1 MKKIPL
7 KNYIILCVI
16 ILLTVISD
24 FYIRSWYITSKDYY
38 SRNSV
43 IKDVVHEINVDE
55 ISNYT
60 LESPKFMLYV
70 SSGADADI
78 KGFENDFK
86 KLIRKLDLSE
96 DILYLNADNIGY
108 DLYNNLSGF
117 ASNDKISSLISESK
131 ASLYVFSDG
140 KIVGVL
146 NNINNFSSKNI
157 RSFIKKWGFI
167 ND

>member
-7 KNYIILCVI
+7 KNYVVLCIIIVFS
-16 ILLTVISD
+16 VISV
-24 FYIRSWYITSKDYY
+24 FYIRSWYITNKEYY

-43 IKDVVHEINVDE
+43 IKDTVREINMDE

-70 SSGADADI
+70 SSGEDADV
-78 KGFENDFK
+78 KEFENGFK
-86 KLIRKLDLSE
+86 KLINKLEISD
-96 DILYLNADNIGY
+96 DILYLNTDNVNY
-108 DLYNNLSGF
+108 NLYSSLGDF
-117 ASNDKISSLISESK
+117 ASNDKVSSLIFDSK

-146 NNINNFSSKNI
+146 NNINSFSAKHI
-157 RSFIKKWGFI
+157 QSFIKKWGFL

>member
-16 ILLTVISD
+16 ILLTIISV

-86 KLIRKLDLSE
+86 KLIRRLDLSE

>member
-16 ILLTVISD
+16 ILLTVISV

-86 KLIRKLDLSE
+86 KLIRKLELSE
-96 DILYLNADNIGY
+96 DILYLNVDNIGY